1 MKRFTTIALL
11 CSIFA
16 VLACAQQSNQKE
28 AKNEAPSVI
37 QMDNNMFIDKVFDY
51 KTNSNEWKY
60 EGDKP
65 AIIDFY
71 ATWCGPCKMV
81 APIMK
86 SLAEEYK
93 GDIYVY
99 KVDTDQQ
106 RELAKAM
113 KIQSLP
119 TILFIPMEGQPQAIV
134 GAASKKVFQ
143 DAVKEVL
150 LNKK

>member
-1 MKRFTTIALL
+1 MKRLITIALL
-11 CSIFA
+11 FSIIGLF
-16 VLACAQQSNQKE
+16 ACAQQSNQKE
-28 AKNEAPSVI
+28 AKNDAPSVI

-51 KTNSNEWKY
+51 KTNKENWKY

-93 GDIYVY
+93 EDIYVY

-106 RELAKAM
+106 RELSKAM
-113 KIQSLP
+113 GIQSLP
-119 TILFIPMEGQPQAIV
+119 TILFIPMKGQPQAII
-134 GAASKKVFQ
+134 GAASKKVFE

-150 LNKK
+150 LKNK